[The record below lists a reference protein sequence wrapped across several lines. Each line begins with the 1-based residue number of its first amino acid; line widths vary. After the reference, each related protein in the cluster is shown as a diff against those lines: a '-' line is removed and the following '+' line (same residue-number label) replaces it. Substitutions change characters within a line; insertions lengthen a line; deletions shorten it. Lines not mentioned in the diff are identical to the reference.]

1 LIIVKLSIT
10 DHGKIHADR
19 MARNIPFPL
28 FSSASLGN
36 ACHPRRCRQQE
47 FSGECE
53 AENADDRDGRLSRVT
68 IVLHFF

>member
-1 LIIVKLSIT
+1 MRTEWLGTFRSHCFHPPRSAMLVIRV
-10 DHGKIHADR
+10 DAVN
-19 MARNIPFPL
+19 RN
-28 FSSASLGN
+28 SA
-36 ACHPRRCRQQE
+36 

>member
-1 LIIVKLSIT
+1 MLVIRV
-10 DHGKIHADR
+10 DAVN
-19 MARNIPFPL
+19 RN
-28 FSSASLGN
+28 SA
-36 ACHPRRCRQQE
+36 